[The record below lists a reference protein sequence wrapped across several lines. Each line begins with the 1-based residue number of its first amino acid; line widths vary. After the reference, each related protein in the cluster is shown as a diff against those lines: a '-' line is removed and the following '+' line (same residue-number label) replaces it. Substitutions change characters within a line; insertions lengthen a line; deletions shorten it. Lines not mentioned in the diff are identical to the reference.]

1 MTVQISIIGLG
12 QIGASIG
19 LALAGQPDRL
29 RRVGHDKSI
38 EAARKAEKLG
48 ALDKVEIN
56 LHNAV
61 RGADLVILA
70 LPMDQ
75 IRSTLELIA
84 IDLKE
89 GAVVMDT
96 GPVKQAVVAWAG
108 EVIPHERYYVGLTP
122 VLNPVYLQGFETGP
136 DAAHAD
142 LFKGGVVAI
151 VAPPRTDSNAIKLA
165 TDLVQLLGATPLFA
179 DPLEV
184 DSLMAATHLLPQLM
198 ASALLSITVNRPG
211 WMEGRKI
218 AGRHYAS
225 VAGPMHFLPGS
236 EALRS
241 AVLLNRENTLR
252 MLDAMIASLQEVRTE
267 VDTQQDQALE
277 ERFQQAMDDWAK
289 WWGERQASEWRDS
302 EAFPADNTLPR
313 QSIFGNLFGF
323 GNKPKP
329 PDKSK
334 K

>member
-1 MTVQISIIGLG
+1 MTIQISIIGMG

-19 LALAGQPDRL
+19 LALAGQQDRL

-38 EAARKAEKLG
+38 EVARKAEKMG

-61 RGADLVILA
+61 RGADVVVLA

-75 IRSTLELIA
+75 IRSVLEMIA

-108 EVIPHERYYVGLTP
+108 ELIPHERYYVGMTP
-122 VLNPVYLQGFETGP
+122 VLNPAYLHGFETGP

-165 TDLVQLLGATPLFA
+165 TDLAQLLGATPLFA

-198 ASALLSITVNRPG
+198 ASALLSITVNQPG

-218 AGRHYAS
+218 AGRHYAAA
-225 VAGPMHFLPGS
+225 AGPVHFLGGPES
-236 EALRS
+236 LRS

-252 MLDAMIASLQEVRTE
+252 MLDNMIASLQTMRTE
-267 VDTQQDQALE
+267 VDTHQDQALE
-277 ERFQQAMDDWAK
+277 ERFQQAMSDWEK
-289 WWGERQASEWRDS
+289 WWGERQASEWRDN
-302 EAFPADNTLPR
+302 EAFPADSSVPR
-313 QSIFGNLFGF
+313 PNLFGSLFGF

-329 PDKSK
+329 QDKK
-334 K
+334 